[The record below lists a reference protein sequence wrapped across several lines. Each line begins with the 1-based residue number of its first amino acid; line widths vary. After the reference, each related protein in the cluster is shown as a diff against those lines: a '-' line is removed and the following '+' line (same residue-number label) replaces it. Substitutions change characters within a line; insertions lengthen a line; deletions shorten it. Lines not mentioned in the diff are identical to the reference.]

1 MCTHICSSELRSSER
16 PNAAQISAFED
27 ADDLFF
33 VGVACARTALISSKA
48 VRKTCVPNPGISKT
62 KVAKCMPLFL
72 FMHTRGLHAATSM
85 AMGDLG
91 GRLGRSLGEGD
102 LGGRHGPSLGVGA
115 LGGRHELAL
124 LSIRRFCDF
133 VPCLVINQEIPYV
146 FIPQHCSLILGILL
160 LPGFQKKE
168 ILPPTRG
175 SRYL

>member
-1 MCTHICSSELRSSER
+1 
-16 PNAAQISAFED
+16 
-27 ADDLFF
+27 
-33 VGVACARTALISSKA
+33 
-48 VRKTCVPNPGISKT
+48 
-62 KVAKCMPLFL
+62 MPLFL

-91 GRLGRSLGEGD
+91 GRLVRSLREGD
-102 LGGRHGPSLGVGA
+102 LGGRHGPSLWVGA

-124 LSIRRFCDF
+124 LSIRRFCKF
-133 VPCLVINQEIPYV
+133 APCLVINQEIPYV

-175 SRYL
+175 SHYL

>member
-1 MCTHICSSELRSSER
+1 
-16 PNAAQISAFED
+16 
-27 ADDLFF
+27 
-33 VGVACARTALISSKA
+33 
-48 VRKTCVPNPGISKT
+48 
-62 KVAKCMPLFL
+62 
-72 FMHTRGLHAATSM
+72 M

-91 GRLGRSLGEGD
+91 GRSLGEGD
-102 LGGRHGPSLGVGA
+102 LGGRYGPSLGVGA

-160 LPGFQKKE
+160 LPGFQKEE

-175 SRYL
+175 SHYL